1 MEKPRSRLWIY
12 VLLVV
17 VVVILMSAA
26 NFQMLRNLEA
36 DRYTPDAVALVE
48 TDCRYSDG
56 QVALDGCQAVEK
68 YLSHQLEKER
78 WELDKQQWN
87 FETDCETYEHVWL
100 RCRPRP

>member
-1 MEKPRSRLWIY
+1 
-12 VLLVV
+12 

-87 FETDCETYEHVWL
+87 FETDCEGEAMNRGIETYEHVWL
-100 RCRPRP
+100 R